1 MSDETQTG
9 GSAEGAEPEPG
20 AAPAASEAAK
30 AEPGAPATE
39 GTSGA
44 ASPEAAEP
52 AGQRAA
58 YSGDQGASS
67 RTVIIQSI
75 MQGTPMVV
83 TILAIFLALVIG
95 GILIVVS
102 DPVVLRAWDSL
113 GYAPGAALAATWH
126 SVANAYSAMFEGA
139 IFSPST
145 ISAAFHGGSIAAIFF
160 PLSLTVFAATPLIL
174 TGLAVGIAFRAGLFN
189 IGATS
194 QFIGGAIVAAWLG
207 FGVNLPVGIHVV
219 VCVLG
224 ALAGGAVMGWL
235 VGELKARTGA
245 HEVIVTIMLNYV
257 MEYLLSYLLSTPKA
271 LQQPGQYN
279 EISPDVKP
287 SAYLPHVGGP
297 PPQANAGF
305 LIAIAAA
312 AAVAWLLSRSP
323 LGFQFRTVGAN
334 PSAAR
339 SAGMKVERIW
349 VIVMAIAGGLAGLA
363 SLSVLLGGGTPPPP
377 LTTST
382 YGTYGIEGITVALL
396 GRARPFGIVLAALLF
411 GALDTGGTAMAA
423 ATPVPADIVE
433 VIQGLI
439 VLFVAAPPLI
449 RAVFRLRAASPAADI
464 ETAGKGWS
472 G

>member
-1 MSDETQTG
+1 MSDQAPPG
-9 GSAEGAEPEPG
+9 GTEAAEPEPAAVPATGEAAQGEPAVPAEAGSPG
-20 AAPAASEAAK
+20 AAQ
-30 AEPGAPATE
+30 
-39 GTSGA
+39 
-44 ASPEAAEP
+44 PEAAAP
-52 AGQRAA
+52 AGQRAP
-58 YSGDQGASS
+58 YGDQGESS
-67 RTVIIQSI
+67 RTVILQSI
-75 MQGTPMVV
+75 LQGSPAMV

-102 DPVVLRAWDSL
+102 DPVVLRAWDSF
-113 GYAPGAALAATWH
+113 GYAPGGAFSATWH

-139 IFSPST
+139 IFSPGT

-160 PLSLTVFAATPLIL
+160 PLSLTIFAATPLIL

-207 FGVNLPVGIHVV
+207 FGVNLPVGIHLV
-219 VCVLG
+219 VCILG

-235 VGELKARTGA
+235 VGALKARTGA

-271 LQQPGQYN
+271 LQAPHQYN
-279 EISPDVKP
+279 EISPDVTP

-305 LIAIAAA
+305 LIALAAA

-339 SAGMKVERIW
+339 SAGIKVERVW
-349 VIVMAIAGGLAGLA
+349 VTVMAIAGGLAGLA

-433 VIQGLI
+433 VIEGLI

-449 RAVFRLRAASPAADI
+449 RAVFRLRAAKGTGMEA
-464 ETAGKGWS
+464 AGKGW
-472 G
+472 GG

>member
-1 MSDETQTG
+1 MSDQAPPGGTEAAGPEPAAVPATG
-9 GSAEGAEPEPG
+9 GAQGEPAAPDEAGSPG
-20 AAPAASEAAK
+20 AAQ
-30 AEPGAPATE
+30 
-39 GTSGA
+39 
-44 ASPEAAEP
+44 PEAAAP
-52 AGQRAA
+52 AGVRTP
-58 YSGDQGASS
+58 YGDQGASS
-67 RTVIIQSI
+67 RAVIIQSI
-75 MQGTPMVV
+75 MQGSPAVV

-102 DPVVLRAWDSL
+102 DPVVLRAWDSF
-113 GYAPGAALAATWH
+113 GYAPGGAFSATWH

-139 IFSPST
+139 IFSPGT

-160 PLSLTVFAATPLIL
+160 PLSLTIFAATPLIL

-207 FGVNLPVGIHVV
+207 FGVNLPVGIHLV
-219 VCVLG
+219 VCILG

-235 VGELKARTGA
+235 VGALKARTGA

-271 LQQPGQYN
+271 LQAPHQYN
-279 EISPDVKP
+279 EISPDVAP

-305 LIAIAAA
+305 LIALAAA

-339 SAGMKVERIW
+339 SAGIKVERVW
-349 VIVMAIAGGLAGLA
+349 VTVMAIAGGLAGLA

-433 VIQGLI
+433 VIEGLI

-449 RAVFRLRAASPAADI
+449 RAVFRLRAAKGTGLEA
-464 ETAGKGWS
+464 AGKGW
-472 G
+472 GG

>member
-1 MSDETQTG
+1 MSDQTQTG
-9 GSAEGAEPEPG
+9 GAGEGAEPEP
-20 AAPAASEAAK
+20 AATPATSEAAK
-30 AEPGAPATE
+30 AEPAPAAEGAP
-39 GTSGA
+39 GA
-44 ASPEAAEP
+44 APPEAAGP

-58 YSGDQGASS
+58 YSGDRGASS

-75 MQGTPMVV
+75 MQGTPTVV

-102 DPVVLRAWDSL
+102 DPVVLRAWDSF

-145 ISAAFHGGSIAAIFF
+145 ISAAFHGGSIAAIFY
-160 PLSLTVFAATPLIL
+160 PLSLTIFAATPLIL

-279 EISPDVKP
+279 EISPDIKP

-449 RAVFRLRAASPAADI
+449 RAVFRLRAAAPAADI